1 MTGLP
6 GVGRLGDD
14 AVRAG
19 FALYVELKA
28 PVRMARGRWMA
39 AAETPGPEASHG
51 IMAKRLSAEQV
62 SAYHRDGFIA
72 PITVLSRQKTA
83 AYRRR
88 FEDYERAHDGWYTLS
103 KGQKIHLL
111 QTWVAELVHNDRIL
125 DAVEDVLGA
134 DIMCWGTSL
143 FVKNARDPH
152 FVSWHQDSTYWGLDK
167 PDVVTA
173 WVALSAA
180 TRQSGCM
187 KMIPGSHA
195 SEQIPHRDTLAE
207 HNLLTRGQE
216 VAVEVDE
223 SKGAYIEL
231 APGEISLHHVRTV
244 HASEPN
250 QSDDRRIGVALR
262 YIAPHVR
269 QLNGERDSA
278 MLVRG
283 EDRFGNF
290 VHEKR
295 PRRDMDSDALEE
307 HARIMQLRQGI
318 LYEGVEGKPAHIER

>member
-1 MTGLP
+1 MPKL
-6 GVGRLGDD
+6 L
-14 AVRAG
+14 
-19 FALYVELKA
+19 A
-28 PVRMARGRWMA
+28 P
-39 AAETPGPEASHG
+39 
-51 IMAKRLSAEQV
+51 EQV
-62 SAYHRDGFIA
+62 AAFHRDGFVA
-72 PITVLSRQKTA
+72 PLRVLSPDETA

-88 FEDYERAHDGWYTLS
+88 FEDYEHTHGGWYTLS

-111 QTWVAELVHNDRIL
+111 QTWVAELVRNARVL
-125 DAVEDVLGA
+125 DAVQDVLGA
-134 DIMCWGTSL
+134 DILCWGTSL
-143 FVKNARDPH
+143 FVKDARDPH
-152 FVSWHQDSTYWGLDK
+152 FVSWHQDSTYWGLDR

-180 TRQSGCM
+180 TRESGCM
-187 KMIPGSHA
+187 KMIPGSHT

-223 SKGAYIEL
+223 SKAAFIEL

-244 HASEPN
+244 HASEAN
-250 QSDDRRIGVALR
+250 RADHRRIGVALR

-290 VHEKR
+290 VLEK
-295 PRRDMDSDALEE
+295 PPQRDMDASALDE
-307 HARIMQLRQGI
+307 HARVMRLRQEI
-318 LYEGVEGKPAHIER
+318 LYEGVDGKPAHTET